1 MSDSVLNSLLVRQLR
16 KMGLSENE
24 MPKDQQTW
32 NELVLKVNKTYK
44 EYDEARMSSDNILA
58 VSLHEME
65 IMQEERAKLNADV
78 L

>member
-1 MSDSVLNSLLVRQLR
+1 MTDTVLNSLLLRQLR

-65 IMQEERAKLNADV
+65 IMQE
-78 L
+78 